1 MRYFNCH
8 THTFNMQY
16 VPDGFLGYRMNMRVA
31 KMVNAVMRTGW
42 GAKAIMKTIRPFLG
56 PQGKKTLAFLSIG
69 LKKTQDMVFE
79 ELIAKYPK
87 DDDTRFIILPLNF
100 QYMGVGELHIS
111 YQQQLADLF
120 EVKKKYPNK
129 CFPFVSVDAR
139 MGNSEYNKGFVK
151 TYIEKGFSGIKLY
164 PSMGYFPFDERM
176 YGVYQYAQTEQI
188 PIMTHCS
195 AGGINYGSSENIYSI
210 ENPLPFYKIPG
221 KQYQFPLGDKKLGD
235 YCDAMVSPEHYE
247 EVFHEFPNLKLCFAH
262 MGIDGDVNFRSSTQ
276 NGVGLS
282 WYQYIM
288 NMMLTYPNIYMDISY
303 TLSYD
308 GFYQWFI
315 QEYDKMPQH
324 VQDRIMFG
332 TDFFMTV
339 QELQGDDNIIYQ
351 NAVKELGS
359 SLFLKLADENVLRY
373 LNSNIQTYK

>member
-1 MRYFNCH
+1 
-8 THTFNMQY
+8 
-16 VPDGFLGYRMNMRVA
+16 
-31 KMVNAVMRTGW
+31 
-42 GAKAIMKTIRPFLG
+42 
-56 PQGKKTLAFLSIG
+56 
-69 LKKTQDMVFE
+69 
-79 ELIAKYPK
+79 
-87 DDDTRFIILPLNF
+87 
-100 QYMGVGELHIS
+100 
-111 YQQQLADLF
+111 
-120 EVKKKYPNK
+120 
-129 CFPFVSVDAR
+129 
-139 MGNSEYNKGFVK
+139 
-151 TYIEKGFSGIKLY
+151 
-164 PSMGYFPFDERM
+164 
-176 YGVYQYAQTEQI
+176 
-188 PIMTHCS
+188 
-195 AGGINYGSSENIYSI
+195 
-210 ENPLPFYKIPG
+210 
-221 KQYQFPLGDKKLGD
+221 
-235 YCDAMVSPEHYE
+235 MVSPEHYE

-315 QEYDKMPQH
+315 QEYNKMPQH

-359 SLFLKLADENVLRY
+359 LLFLKLADENVLRY
-373 LNSNIQTYK
+373 LNSNVQTYK